1 MARRIALQAMALILI
16 AGTTL
21 AGAHPG
27 GIARELAMGGGPL
40 APTGFG
46 PNIAL
51 NPFIYEDPTL
61 MLLNPAYQQMYR
73 NYALM
78 NIAGGAVSS
87 FTSAADNGYGKQFAG
102 ANFSLGKEFTIG
114 AVLSYDPSFAN
125 FMVAQMTTFVNALR
139 PGGAQVGLRPVD
151 VF

>member
-1 MARRIALQAMALILI
+1 MARRIALQAMALILM

-73 NYALM
+73 
-78 NIAGGAVSS
+78 S
-87 FTSAADNGYGKQFAG
+87 
-102 ANFSLGKEFTIG
+102 
-114 AVLSYDPSFAN
+114 AVLIPPRTTDTGNNLRGRISRSERNSPSARSS
-125 FMVAQMTTFVNALR
+125 VTIRRSRTSWWR
-139 PGGAQVGLRPVD
+139 R
-151 VF
+151 